1 MKVELLT
8 ITPNSEEL
16 IEIAGRTCYQ
26 SQKRAEHRS
35 RKNFIRGLIKNGH
48 HSVLEHAYATFRIS
62 GVSRSATH
70 QLVRHRLCA
79 FSQQSQRYV
88 NEEDFNYVEP
98 ESIANN
104 PNAHAIF
111 AEFIGAARRS
121 YKKLQQLGI
130 NKQDARFVLPSACE
144 SEIILSANFRELRH
158 IFYLRCNGHA
168 QWEIRNIALGMLGI
182 MKEHVPSV
190 FADFVV
196 DKVSGTANTPFV
208 CRSEW

>member
-1 MKVELLT
+1 MKVELLA

-16 IEIAGRTCYQ
+16 IETAGRTCYQ
-26 SQKRAEHRS
+26 SQKRDEHRN
-35 RKNFIRGLIKNGH
+35 RKNFIEGLMKNGH
-48 HSVLEHAYATFRIS
+48 YSVVEHAYATFRIS

-104 PNAHAIF
+104 PDAHAIF

-130 NKQDARFVLPSACE
+130 NKQDARFVLPNACE
-144 SEIILSANFRELRH
+144 SEIILSSNFRELRH
-158 IFYLRCNGHA
+158 IFYLRCNKHA
-168 QWEIRNIALGMLGI
+168 QWEIRNIALDMLGI
-182 MKEHVPSV
+182 MKEYVPSV

-196 DKVSGTANTPFV
+196 DKISGTANTPFV
-208 CRSEW
+208 C